1 VDVKTAPRQPA
12 RLRTR
17 AAQAVAQRRERRRAR
32 PRRFGG
38 VWRYFAVIGPG
49 IIVANAGNDAG
60 GVFTYSNT
68 GAKYGLSLLWA
79 FLPIAIA
86 LIVTQEMVA
95 RLGTVTGKGL
105 MDLIRER
112 FGVRWTLFAAVV
124 VLVANGGTTL
134 AEFAGVAGGLGLLG
148 VPLPVAVIGAAVLIG
163 VVVMRGNRRIVERI
177 FLALGLTFVSYIVT
191 AFLVPH
197 PPWSTIAR
205 DVFVP
210 SLSHPSSVPTGAYLV
225 DLIAL
230 IGTSI
235 TPYMQLFLQ
244 SSIVDK
250 GTQESDLRLVRSDVI
265 SGSIFAVVVAAF
277 IVITTAVT
285 LFPPSAEYPH
295 GLAGSGVA
303 SAQQAASALAPLVGV
318 HAQQLFAVGLVGAS
332 LLAAAVLPL
341 STAFVICEAFGAER
355 SVQSSFADAPLF
367 FTLFIGILAVGAG
380 IMLIPGVPIAGV
392 AIGTQTLDGIL
403 LPILLVF
410 IIILANDKRLLGRHS
425 NGVLYNI
432 VAVALATV
440 LALLTSGLVLTTVF
454 PGLIGG

>member
-1 VDVKTAPRQPA
+1 MKTAPRQPRA
-12 RLRTR
+12 LRHR
-17 AAQAVAQRRERRRAR
+17 AAEVVAQRRDRRRAG
-32 PRRFGG
+32 PRRFAG
-38 VWRYFAVIGPG
+38 VWRYLAVIGPG

-68 GAKYGLSLLWA
+68 GAKYGYHLLWA
-79 FLPIAIA
+79 FLPILVA
-86 LIVTQEMVA
+86 LIITQEMVA

-112 FGVRWTLFAAVV
+112 FGVRWTLFASVV

-148 VPLPVAVIGAAVLIG
+148 VPLPVAVLSAATLIG
-163 VVVMRGNRRIVERI
+163 IVVLRGNRRLVERI
-177 FLALGLTFVSYIVT
+177 FLALGLTFISYIVT
-191 AFLVPH
+191 AITVH
-197 PPWSTIAR
+197 PDWAAIAR
-205 DVFVP
+205 SAISPD
-210 SLSHPSSVPTGAYLV
+210 LSHPSTVSSGAFLI

-250 GTQESDLRLVRSDVI
+250 GTSEKDLRLVRADVI

-277 IVITTAVT
+277 IVITTAAT
-285 LFPPSAEYPH
+285 LFPPSAAFPH
-295 GLAGSGVA
+295 GLAGVGVG
-303 SAQQAASALAPLVGV
+303 SAEQAADALAPLAGA
-318 HAQQLFAVGLVGAS
+318 HAHQLFAIGLVGAS

-355 SVQSSFADAPLF
+355 SVQSSFRDAPTF
-367 FTLFIGILAVGAG
+367 FTIFIGLLALGAG

-403 LPILLVF
+403 LPVLLVF
-410 IIILANDKRLLGRHS
+410 IILLANDRRLLGRHR
-425 NGVLYNI
+425 NGPVYNVI
-432 VAVALATV
+432 AVGLASV
-440 LALLTSGLVLTTVF
+440 LALLTTTLVVTTVF
-454 PGLIGG
+454 PGLVGG

>member
-1 VDVKTAPRQPA
+1 MKTAPRQTSP
-12 RLRTR
+12 LRRR
-17 AAQAVAQRRERRRAR
+17 AAEAVAQRRERRRVR
-32 PRRFGG
+32 PRRFAGL
-38 VWRYFAVIGPG
+38 WRYFAVIGPG

-68 GAKYGLSLLWA
+68 GAKYGYSLLWA

-86 LIVTQEMVA
+86 LIITQEMVA
-95 RLGTVTGKGL
+95 RLGAVTGKGL

-148 VPLPVAVIGAAVLIG
+148 VPLPVAVIGSAALIG
-163 VVVMRGNRRIVERI
+163 VVVMRGNRRLVERI

-197 PPWSTIAR
+197 PAWSAIGH
-205 DVFVP
+205 DLLVP
-210 SLSHPSSVPTGAYLV
+210 SLSHPASVPTGAYLV

-230 IGTSI
+230 VGTSI

-265 SGSIFAVVVAAF
+265 SGSIFAVIVAMF
-277 IVITTAVT
+277 IVITTAAT
-285 LFPPSAEYPH
+285 LFPPSIEYPH

-303 SAQQAASALAPLVGV
+303 SAQQAASALSPLVGV
-318 HAQQLFAVGLVGAS
+318 HAQQLFAVGLLGAS

-367 FTLFIGILAVGAG
+367 FTLFIGVLAIGAG

-403 LPILLVF
+403 LPVLLVF
-410 IIILANDKRLLGRHS
+410 IIILANDRRLLGRRC
-425 NGVLYNI
+425 NGVAYNVI
-432 VAVALATV
+432 AVALASV
-440 LALLTSGLVLTTVF
+440 LILLTITLVVTTIF
-454 PGLIGG
+454 PSLIGG

>member
-1 VDVKTAPRQPA
+1 MKTAPRQGA
-12 RLRTR
+12 ELRRR
-17 AAQAVAQRRERRRAR
+17 AARAVAQRRERRRAR
-32 PRRFGG
+32 PRRRA
-38 VWRYFAVIGPG
+38 WRYLAVIGPG

-60 GVFTYSNT
+60 GIFTYSNT
-68 GAKYGLSLLWA
+68 GAKYGYNLLWA
-79 FLPIAIA
+79 FVPITVA

-177 FLALGLTFVSYIVT
+177 FLALGLAFVSYIVT

-197 PPWSTIAR
+197 PSWGTVGR
-205 DVFVP
+205 NLLVP
-210 SLSHPSSVPTGAYLV
+210 TFSHPGSVTSGAYLV
-225 DLIAL
+225 DVIAL
-230 IGTSI
+230 VGTSI

-250 GTQESDLRLVRSDVI
+250 GTHEQDLGLVRADVI
-265 SGSIFAVVVAAF
+265 SGSLFAVIVALF
-277 IVITTAVT
+277 IVVTTAAT
-285 LFPPSAEYPH
+285 LFAPSHLYPH
-295 GLAGSGVA
+295 GLGGSGVD
-303 SAQQAASALAPLVGV
+303 SAQQAAAALSPLVGV

-355 SVQSSFADAPLF
+355 SVQSGFADAPLF
-367 FTLFIGILAVGAG
+367 FALFIGILAVGAG

-403 LPILLVF
+403 LPVMLVF
-410 IIILANDKRLLGRHS
+410 ILILANDRRLLGRRR
-425 NGVLYNI
+425 NGPVNNA
-432 VAVALATV
+432 VAVALTAALTV
-440 LALLTSGLVLTTVF
+440 LTSVLVLTTVF
-454 PGLIGG
+454 PHLLGG

>member
-1 VDVKTAPRQPA
+1 VKTAPRQSSP
-12 RLRTR
+12 LRRR
-17 AAQAVAQRRERRRAR
+17 AAEAVAQRRERRRAR
-32 PRRFGG
+32 PHRFGG
-38 VWRYFAVIGPG
+38 LWRYFAVIGPG

-68 GAKYGLSLLWA
+68 GAKYGYNLLWA
-79 FLPIAIA
+79 FLPIAVA
-86 LIVTQEMVA
+86 LIITQEMVA

-112 FGVRWTLFAAVV
+112 FGVRWTFFAAVV
-124 VLVANGGTTL
+124 VLIANGGTTL

-163 VVVMRGNRRIVERI
+163 VVVMRGNRRVVERV
-177 FLALGLTFVSYIVT
+177 FLALGLTFVSYIFT

-197 PPWSTIAR
+197 LAWTTIGR
-205 DVFVP
+205 DLLVP
-210 SLSHPSSVPTGAYLV
+210 NLSHPSSVPTSAFLIDV
-225 DLIAL
+225 IAL

-250 GTQESDLRLVRSDVI
+250 GTRESDLRLVRADVI

-277 IVITTAVT
+277 IVITTSAT
-285 LFPPSAEYPH
+285 LFPPSPEYPH

-303 SAQQAASALAPLVGV
+303 SAQQAASALAPLVGA
-318 HAQQLFAVGLVGAS
+318 HAQQLFAIGLVGAS

-355 SVQSSFADAPLF
+355 SVQSSFGDAPLF
-367 FTLFIGILAVGAG
+367 FTLFIGILTVGAG

-392 AIGTQTLDGIL
+392 AIGTQTLDGTL

-410 IIILANDKRLLGRHS
+410 IIILANDRRLLGTKR
-425 NGVLYNI
+425 NGVIYNVI
-432 VAVALATV
+432 AVALAT
-440 LALLTSGLVLTTVF
+440 ALTVLTATLVITTLF
-454 PGLIGG
+454 PGVIGG